1 MLVRYLRESKL
12 EELSA
17 SVLENIERYR
27 HGNFED
33 YGLDNPIWSFSSS
46 ETKFSPQDLET
57 LLIPNATSNFEA
69 ENSLIVYKAFREITK
84 YQACRPGLWTYYCH
98 MNGLEYIRNRYRKEF
113 FDDDLEKA
121 VKSIIQHC
129 FSNGSNRQLT
139 RDNALSRLYWN
150 GCLLS
155 RIEPAEHRNK
165 AARVL
170 LTNTDIRAS
179 LVERPALITSN
190 AFEAAIDYLIHKYE
204 EEGPKGKFFL
214 RSKSGVSDQRNF
226 GYREMFK
233 FLNRLGGKLHLNLL
247 EPEEIV
253 AFIRD
258 FETNF

>member
-1 MLVRYLRESKL
+1 MRESKL
-12 EELSA
+12 EELS
-17 SVLENIERYR
+17 SSILKNLDRYR
-27 HGNFED
+27 YGSFED
-33 YGLDNPIWSFSSS
+33 YGLDNQAWSFSSA

-57 LLIPNATSNFEA
+57 LVIPNEKGNFEA
-69 ENSLIVYKAFREITK
+69 ENSLIVYQAFRNLTK

-98 MNGLEYIRNRYRKEF
+98 LNGLNYIRHRYRKEF
-113 FDDDLEKA
+113 FDEDKEKA
-121 VKSIIQHC
+121 VKSIVQHC

-155 RIEPAEHRNK
+155 RIEPAEKRNK
-165 AARVL
+165 AAIVL

-190 AFEAAIDYLIHKYE
+190 AFEAAIDYLIHKYDV
-204 EEGPKGKFFL
+204 EGPKGKFFL
-214 RSKSGVSDQRNF
+214 RSKQDMSNQRNF
-226 GYREMFK
+226 SYREMFK

-253 AFIRD
+253 SFIQD
-258 FETNF
+258 FEIKF